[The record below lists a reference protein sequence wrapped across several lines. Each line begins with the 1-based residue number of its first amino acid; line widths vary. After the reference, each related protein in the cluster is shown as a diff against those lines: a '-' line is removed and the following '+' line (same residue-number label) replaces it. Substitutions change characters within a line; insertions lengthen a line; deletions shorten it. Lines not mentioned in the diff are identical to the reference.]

1 MRITKQWRRAGIT
14 ASAGAVATVV
24 LVGIAQAPLA
34 SEVAQ
39 PGVGDDLAVQA
50 VDVSPRPS
58 VSQKPAVVAKSV
70 GARERATVTWAT
82 VTDEGFSVAEQ
93 KVRGRE
99 AARKA
104 IRQAQGTENV
114 VAVEVDRFEQL
125 ISPIEG
131 TAGQSANGTSNDPRR
146 SELWA
151 LDTLEAEA
159 AWEHSTGEGVV
170 VAVVD
175 TGVDASHEDLNGR
188 VIPGASFVD
197 PTTDGTVDGGGHGTH
212 VAGTIVANANN
223 GIGIAGVA
231 PGAKVLPVQVLNHEG
246 WGYTSDVAAGL
257 AWAADNGAHIINMSL
272 GSSKPSELMEAVVDY
287 ASGRGALLIASAGNA
302 GTWGPAYPAMY
313 PGVVAVSA
321 VDWWGWKTM
330 FSNFGDHI
338 GFAAPGENILS
349 TVPGTDGY
357 RWADGTSMA
366 SPHVAGV
373 AALVMAATDTGLL
386 DSPTV
391 LSAMRD
397 AAVMVEQH
405 RPGVIEYEFDPE
417 GRRTTSCLFSP
428 IDPAYEEC
436 HRWRDRIYLGNG
448 IVHAH
453 AAVCTVTDCREPG
466 DPQPST
472 TPDPTPTATDPGTPD
487 PTPTHTADP
496 DPTPTS
502 DPDPTPTDPGTPSPD
517 PSSPDPT
524 PTAPSNP
531 VKAHVVET
539 SNWGSGY
546 CASVTVTTTSAQ
558 PVVWSVTIPKS
569 KPITTVWSA
578 EWSQTATELRAS
590 GASWNR
596 TITAAQPAS
605 FGFCAGN

>member
-1 MRITKQWRRAGIT
+1 MRVTKQWRRAGIT
-14 ASAGAVATVV
+14 ASAGALATIV
-24 LVGIAQAPLA
+24 LVGIAQAPLAAPLA

-39 PGVGDDLAVQA
+39 PGVGVDSAVQA
-50 VDVSPRPS
+50 VDVSQRPS

-82 VTDEGFSVAEQ
+82 VTDEGFSVAERT
-93 KVRGRE
+93 VRGRE

-104 IRQAQGTENV
+104 IRQAQNTDNV
-114 VAVEVDRFEQL
+114 VAAEVDRFEQL

-131 TAGQSANGTSNDPRR
+131 TAGQSAVGTSNDPRR

-151 LDTLEAEA
+151 LDTLEAES
-159 AWEHSTGEGVV
+159 AWQYSTGEGVV

-175 TGVDASHEDLNGR
+175 SGVDASHEDLQGQILSGR
-188 VIPGASFVD
+188 SFVD
-197 PTTDGTVDGGGHGTH
+197 PSTDGTVDGSGHGTH
-212 VAGTIVANANN
+212 VSGTIVANANN

-246 WGYTSDVAAGL
+246 WGYTSDVAAGV
-257 AWAADNGAHIINMSL
+257 AWAADNGAHIINLSL
-272 GSSKPSELMEAVVDY
+272 GSRNPSELMAAAVEY
-287 ASGRGALLIASAGNA
+287 ASGRGALIFAAAGN
-302 GTWGPAYPAMY
+302 GSSWGPSYPAMY
-313 PGVVAVSA
+313 PHVEAVSS
-321 VDWWGWKTM
+321 VDWWGWKSM
-330 FSNFGDHI
+330 FSSFGDYVD
-338 GFAAPGENILS
+338 FAAPGENILS
-349 TVPGTDGY
+349 TIPGPDPY
-357 RWADGTSMA
+357 LWARGTSMA
-366 SPHVAGV
+366 SPHAAAV
-373 AALVMAATDTGLL
+373 AALLMATPEQGLL
-386 DSPTV
+386 DTEAV
-391 LSAMRD
+391 LEAMR
-397 AAVMVEQH
+397 ASAVMVEQKA
-405 RPGVIEYEFDPE
+405 PGVIEDSWGPD
-417 GRRTTSCLFSP
+417 GRHTTSCMFSP

-487 PTPTHTADP
+487 PTPT
-496 DPTPTS
+496 S
-502 DPDPTPTDPGTPSPD
+502 DPDPTPTDPGTPSPE